1 MNKNIPLNHDKEF
14 DKISKISKE
23 MQKKN
28 KISRNY
34 IILNNR
40 IKKIYDVIKR
50 YRQSRYKEKSVLFL
64 NEIREKNSIK

>member
-28 KISRNY
+28 KNSRNY

>member
-14 DKISKISKE
+14 DKISRISKE

-28 KISRNY
+28 KNSRNY

>member
-14 DKISKISKE
+14 DKISRISKE

-28 KISRNY
+28 KNSRNY

-40 IKKIYDVIKR
+40 IKKIYDVIKI